1 MAKWSYDLKD
11 NGIKLRDLI
20 REGDASEDNCLA
32 ILEQMIVCC
41 KWLQT
46 KLTDE
51 DRDCYEFD
59 IEEMI
64 EDCEDTKYYLDED
77 DGDSNE
83 DNMDDILDKFYDLMD
98 EMRVWV
104 AL

>member
-1 MAKWSYDLKD
+1 MANWNYNLQAH
-11 NGIKLRDLI
+11 GTKLRDLI
-20 REGDASEDNCLA
+20 QEGDASKKNCLA

-46 KLTDE
+46 ELTE
-51 DRDCYEFD
+51 RDNIFYSFD

-64 EDCEDTKYYLDED
+64 EDCEDTKYYIDEFD
-77 DGDSNE
+77 EDSNE

-98 EMRVWV
+98 TMRVWI